1 MEGVHKGVAAC
12 RWHAS
17 SDRPSRQ
24 ARRRESPPLEL
35 NYSTSSPSHAGK
47 LSHLGA
53 ARAWEGAGGGY
64 RCPCPTAVT
73 DAKGR
78 HALWAASPERLSV
91 FLSGTPSHTL
101 QAFCKKLDQKLLIPL
116 YRTRLGKPSQNPGAP
131 FAEGFSCP
139 ARARAPELAE
149 GFSWPVR
156 PRTGRAAVL
165 NLLRVYGKMSL
176 IKEFSRDPAGGT
188 PAPAHVRQEEPP
200 CVIMLT
206 DL

>member
-35 NYSTSSPSHAGK
+35 NYSTFSPSHAGR

-53 ARAWEGAGGGY
+53 ARAWEGVGGGY
-64 RCPCPTAVT
+64 RCPCPTAVA

-91 FLSGTPSHTL
+91 FLSGTPSQVRNPPARGRCAPVGRAKRPTDAAAETL
-101 QAFCKKLDQKLLIPL
+101 RETVH
-116 YRTRLGKPSQNPGAP
+116 RTVSL
-131 FAEGFSCP
+131 FSCAVFLRNPRSWDSVPHP
-139 ARARAPELAE
+139 ASFL
-149 GFSWPVR
+149 
-156 PRTGRAAVL
+156 
-165 NLLRVYGKMSL
+165 
-176 IKEFSRDPAGGT
+176 
-188 PAPAHVRQEEPP
+188 
-200 CVIMLT
+200 
-206 DL
+206 